1 MTGQRNT
8 VARAGYTHDMATVKA
23 IHQALRDAD
32 IGFAT
37 YLPDTL
43 NHPLVKLIEAD
54 QSMLCVGCSR
64 EDEGVAIAMG
74 AFLGGRWPV
83 LLTEGSGLGL
93 SGLIL
98 ARGIV
103 QRTPLLILASHNDAL
118 GERHDYHG
126 ATRRVTEP
134 LLRGL
139 NIPYVVVTRR
149 EDAALFVREAQMS
162 VRGDRRPVAVLF
174 PRHSLHVEDAP

>member
-1 MTGQRNT
+1 MR
-8 VARAGYTHDMATVKA
+8 RAGYRHDMATVQA
-23 IHQALRDAD
+23 IHHALRDAGID
-32 IGFAT
+32 FAT

-43 NHPLVKLIEAD
+43 NHPLVRLLEAD
-54 QSMLCVGCSR
+54 PSFQCVGCTR

-74 AFLGGRWPV
+74 AFFGGRWPV

-103 QRTPLLILASHNDAL
+103 QRTPLLILASHNSAL
-118 GERHDYHG
+118 GERHDYHA

-134 LLRGL
+134 LLDAL
-139 NIPYVVVTRR
+139 HIPYVVVANGA
-149 EDAALFVREAQMS
+149 DAPLLIREAQLS
-162 VRGDRRPVAVLF
+162 VRGERRPVAVLF
-174 PRHSLHVEDAP
+174 PRHSLHVAEG

>member
-1 MTGQRNT
+1 MR
-8 VARAGYTHDMATVKA
+8 RAGYRHDMGTVQA
-23 IHQALRDAD
+23 IHHALRDAGID
-32 IGFAT
+32 FAT

-43 NHPLVKLIEAD
+43 NHPLVRLLEAD
-54 QSMLCVGCSR
+54 PAFRCVGCTR

-74 AFLGGRWPV
+74 AFFGGRWPV

-103 QRTPLLILASHNDAL
+103 QRTPLLILASHNSAL
-118 GERHDYHG
+118 GERHDYHA

-134 LLRGL
+134 LLDAL
-139 NIPYVVVTRR
+139 HIPYVVVANGA
-149 EDAALFVREAQMS
+149 DAPLLIREAQLS
-162 VRGDRRPVAVLF
+162 VRGERRPVAVLF
-174 PRHSLHVEDAP
+174 PRHSLHVAEG

>member
-1 MTGQRNT
+1 MAD
-8 VARAGYTHDMATVKA
+8 ARRVGYRHDMAIIEA
-23 IHQALRDAD
+23 IHGALVGAG
-32 IGFAT
+32 ISFAT
-37 YLPDTL
+37 YLPDSL
-43 NHPLVKLIEAD
+43 NYPLVRALEAD
-54 QSMLCVGCSR
+54 PSFQCVGCTR

-103 QRTPLLILASHNDAL
+103 QRTPLLILASHNRAL
-118 GERHDYHG
+118 GEQHDYHA

-134 LLRGL
+134 LLDAL
-139 NIPYVVVTRR
+139 HIPYVVVSDGA
-149 EDAALFVREAQMS
+149 DAALLIREAQLS
-162 VRGDRRPVAVLF
+162 IRGERRPVAVLF
-174 PRHSLHVEDAP
+174 PRHSLHVAG